1 MEFSED
7 IKQLLKDKFPDKDM
21 YSMSKD
27 ELIQFREEVVEL
39 REEYNL
45 LEMAMKGLGNA
56 AYGAAAN
63 QYFYFF
69 NVELAGDITGEC
81 RNLTKSMI
89 RNLENFFHE
98 EIWTRK
104 DLQEKFDF

>member
-45 LEMAMKGLGNA
+45 LEMAMKIRFNLGCLGRLQIA
-56 AYGAAAN
+56 PKLKDI
-63 QYFYFF
+63 YFIRFI
-69 NVELAGDITGEC
+69 VWV
-81 RNLTKSMI
+81 KSEMPCI
-89 RNLENFFHE
+89 YQ
-98 EIWTRK
+98 I
-104 DLQEKFDF
+104 KF

>member
-45 LEMAMKGLGNA
+45 LEMAM
-56 AYGAAAN
+56 
-63 QYFYFF
+63 
-69 NVELAGDITGEC
+69 
-81 RNLTKSMI
+81 
-89 RNLENFFHE
+89 
-98 EIWTRK
+98 
-104 DLQEKFDF
+104 